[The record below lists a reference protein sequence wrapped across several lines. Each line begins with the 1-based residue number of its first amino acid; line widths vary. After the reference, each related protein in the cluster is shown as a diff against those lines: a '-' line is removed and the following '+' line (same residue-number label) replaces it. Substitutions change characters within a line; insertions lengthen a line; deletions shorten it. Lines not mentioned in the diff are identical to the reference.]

1 MNAFLEAILTF
12 MKNLINMLEKLPAKK
27 AYIFDMDGVI
37 VDNIEYHI
45 KALKQFLAR
54 FGKEVDDEYFQKHLN
69 GRTMQE
75 VVLSL
80 KPEASHDEIL
90 ELTEEKESLYR
101 EIYGKNLAPTSGLI
115 SFLEEAKH
123 AGIKMAV
130 ATSAITSNVEF
141 TLDGLHIR
149 KYFDAIIDSTM
160 VTKGKPDPEIYIKAA
175 ETLSCEPNDCLV
187 FEDALAGIESAHNA
201 GIDVVG
207 LATSLN
213 FKQLPDKVILKT
225 KDFTELSVSTL

>member
-1 MNAFLEAILTF
+1 MF
-12 MKNLINMLEKLPAKK
+12 KRLPAKK

-37 VDNIEYHI
+37 VDNITYHI
-45 KALKQFLAR
+45 QALKQFLAQ
-54 FGKEVDDEYFQKHLN
+54 FGQEVDDEYFQKHLN

-75 VVLSL
+75 VVLGL
-80 KPEASHDEIL
+80 KPDASKEEIMQ
-90 ELTEEKESLYR
+90 LTEEKESIYRSLYR
-101 EIYGKNLAPTSGLI
+101 EHLKPTDGLI

-160 VTKGKPDPEIYIKAA
+160 VTHGKPHPEIYLKAA
-175 ETLSCEPNDCLV
+175 STIACEHQDCLV

-201 GIDVVG
+201 GIEVVG

-213 FKQLPDKVILKT
+213 FEQLPDKVILKT
-225 KDFTELSVSTL
+225 KDFTQLAVTNL

>member
-1 MNAFLEAILTF
+1 MNKF
-12 MKNLINMLEKLPAKK
+12 PAKK

-37 VDNIEYHI
+37 VDNITYHI
-45 KALKQFLAR
+45 QALKQFLAQ
-54 FGKEVDDEYFQKHLN
+54 FGQEVDDEYFQKHLN

-75 VVLSL
+75 VVLGL
-80 KPEASHDEIL
+80 KPDASEEKIMQ
-90 ELTEEKESLYR
+90 LTEEKESIYRSLYR
-101 EIYGKNLAPTSGLI
+101 EHLKPTDGLI

-160 VTKGKPDPEIYIKAA
+160 VTHGKPHPEIYLKAA
-175 ETLSCEPNDCLV
+175 STLTCDPQDCLV

-201 GIDVVG
+201 GIEVVG

-213 FKQLPDKVILKT
+213 F
-225 KDFTELSVSTL
+225 E